1 MRPLHLIAA
10 ACVAHA
16 QNTVLLCGSAHTGTH
31 HVKLAL
37 EALGLDVTVDHPQHA
52 RYDALLAAHPS
63 SSKVLLTTRDAGRW
77 RASIQQ
83 SRPEAALEKAQ
94 ARREAHGKGRPHR
107 GDDLAGAGPRGRR
120 YVWRFYARSSALAKG
135 APAATDTLPR
145 NLAMQKP
152 PKIAPQSHESVSS
165 LPRRPACGRASWRA
179 RRLYW
184 STRASRRSFTPAL
197 RIDRRDEEWPSAGSC
212 ASSCPRFLW
221 WTAWLHHRAARPF
234 DLSQKLPLAS
244 TPRLFVV
251 PAAWR
256 VLSLV
261 QGAQEL
267 LKRAWALLDKVV
279 AGRYWEPLM
288 EHHVL
293 LHISTA
299 RVVDAWGRR
308 GHDHRLIVPHL
319 EGPNGDHR
327 KEVLRGGRGRSW
339 RPTPRRAAAPR
350 RRRAGRRRARGR
362 AAVARLP
369 ARRGPE
375 GRARARHA
383 VAAAFR
389 NVEGADVTLVEGE
402 SATRAF
408 LRCVGKP

>member
-37 EALGLDVTVDHPQHA
+37 EALGLSNIVVDHPQNA
-52 RYDALLAAHPS
+52 RYEAHLAAHPS
-63 SSKVLLTTRDAGRW
+63 TKVLLTTRDAARW

-94 ARREAHGKGRPHR
+94 ARREAYEKGVRAAATTLLEL
-107 GDDLAGAGPRGRR
+107 DLEAGASYG
-120 YVWRFYARSSALAKG
+120 ALCAFLG
-135 APAATDTLPR
+135 IDQGCPAATDTLPR

-152 PKIAPQSHESVSS
+152 PKIAPQNHESVSS
-165 LPRRPACGRASWRA
+165 LLATARVRSTVVACKA
-179 RRLYW
+179 
-184 STRASRRSFTPAL
+184 AL
-197 RIDRRDEEWPSAGSC
+197 LVYPGFEELHRTAIDRADEEWPLGWEL
-212 ASSCPRFLW
+212 REFLPEVFVVDSV
-221 WTAWLHHRAARPF
+221 LHHPCRAPF
-234 DLSQKLPLAS
+234 DPSQKLPLAS

-308 GHDHRLIVPHL
+308 LMDHRLIVPHL

-327 KEVLRGGRGRSW
+327 KEVLVPG
-339 RPTPRRAAAPR
+339 PRTVVAHLFVEPPRVVAAALDAAGLAAAPR
-350 RRRAGRRRARGR
+350 SRVFLR
-362 AAVARLP
+362 AAA
-369 ARRGPE
+369 E
-375 GRARARHA
+375 GRARATPSPPRSGMSRA
-383 VAAAFR
+383 PTSPSSR
-389 NVEGADVTLVEGE
+389 T
-402 SATRAF
+402 ATRASP
-408 LRCVGKP
+408 RCVGKP